1 MKYSELKKI
10 LREYGCKIIREGANH
25 EIWYS
30 EITRKEFPVGRHDSK
45 EVATGTQ
52 KSIFKQAGLK

>member
-1 MKYSELKKI
+1 MKFSELKKI
-10 LREYGCKIIREGANH
+10 LKKNGCKMVREGANH

-30 EITRKEFPVGRHDSK
+30 EITGKEFPVGRHNSK

-52 KSIFKQAGLK
+52 KAIFKQAGLE